1 MKASFPLAL
10 SLSLSLF
17 AIPHITLT
25 KMGRTTKWLKT
36 LFGIKKDKEQKEN
49 SNSGEQNDKNRW
61 SLGHSGKDSSG
72 SGQNPE
78 TIPPNIMEA
87 KKLQRKQAME
97 VAAATS
103 AAADAAIAAAK
114 AVVAAVR
121 LTSSHGRAT
130 MFGGGSRERW
140 AALKIQS
147 VFRGYLARR
156 ALKALKGLV
165 KIQAHVRGYLVRKQA
180 TAMFRSMLAL
190 IRAQATVRAQ
200 KSLGFINT
208 GDNFHPHFRIPKSI
222 ERFDETRSEYN
233 NATIRSRRH
242 PAFFE
247 TRTNAIHKTPKIV
260 EVDKGRFKSRS
271 QRFTTSVSDFGNDP
285 RRVLTHLSIPEC
297 RSFHC
302 AADWG
307 FATTQNTPRVVNW
320 SGPPTPADDIFRST
334 SAPKQRPELCPK
346 KKLSLNQ
353 MMEARKNRLSE
364 ARIQRS
370 SSEIQEM
377 INFKKAVIGK
387 LDRSSE
393 FIREKEQDHY
403 TKRRW

>member
-1 MKASFPLAL
+1 M
-10 SLSLSLF
+10 
-17 AIPHITLT
+17 
-25 KMGRTTKWLKT
+25 
-36 LFGIKKDKEQKEN
+36 
-49 SNSGEQNDKNRW
+49 
-61 SLGHSGKDSSG
+61 
-72 SGQNPE
+72 
-78 TIPPNIMEA
+78 
-87 KKLQRKQAME
+87 
-97 VAAATS
+97 
-103 AAADAAIAAAK
+103 
-114 AVVAAVR
+114 
-121 LTSSHGRAT
+121 
-130 MFGGGSRERW
+130 
-140 AALKIQS
+140 
-147 VFRGYLARR
+147 
-156 ALKALKGLV
+156 LV
-165 KIQAHVRGYLVRKQA
+165 
-180 TAMFRSMLAL
+180 
-190 IRAQATVRAQ
+190 
-200 KSLGFINT
+200 
-208 GDNFHPHFRIPKSI
+208 

-260 EVDKGRFKSRS
+260 EVDKGRSKSRS

-307 FATTQNTPRVVNW
+307 FATTQNTPRVVDW
-320 SGPPTPADDIFRST
+320 SGPPTPANDIFRST

-393 FIREKEQDHY
+393 FTREKEQDHY
-403 TKRRW
+403 MRRRW